1 MRLMDMFDIPA
12 EIMDRP
18 HSAAFAEFL
27 GTWFGYT
34 KALSLGEADLSFLND
49 LTQEEWRLARELI
62 RRNLKSRVWT
72 VIAGAYILNDSEAIP
87 ILRRMLKEER
97 SLDLRL
103 TIASALWKLA
113 KDPVL
118 IACLDEARRSGGGP
132 LFAHLRKVLWLNNE
146 WALDFMIDLLS
157 NGDSLASSGALYLL
171 NELEFGERILKP
183 LLEMPRQARDF
194 EKRRNDPDF
203 RRLMTDAIR
212 RWNETTT
219 ILW

>member
-1 MRLMDMFDIPA
+1 
-12 EIMDRP
+12 
-18 HSAAFAEFL
+18 
-27 GTWFGYT
+27 
-34 KALSLGEADLSFLND
+34 
-49 LTQEEWRLARELI
+49 
-62 RRNLKSRVWT
+62 
-72 VIAGAYILNDSEAIP
+72 
-87 ILRRMLKEER
+87 
-97 SLDLRL
+97 
-103 TIASALWKLA
+103 
-113 KDPVL
+113 
-118 IACLDEARRSGGGP
+118 
-132 LFAHLRKVLWLNNE
+132 
-146 WALDFMIDLLS
+146 MIDLLS